1 MSQPSYVHVGAAA
14 SQKPAFT
21 LPRFFIS
28 NMCEILFVAWL
39 IITPWYYIFYDLPP
53 RFSVQL
59 APAGRSLDVDD
70 TAAPM
75 PTAFHGALHASN
87 RRATERCNRDGEV
100 AVTYGGFAI
109 ASGRVPGFCVP
120 AKGCREVP
128 FLATADG
135 GVDGRLGSLR
145 LAVRWPE
152 TAGAA
157 APCAGSPELAI
168 LALRWLKI
176 DARGGEGELTAG
188 LIVPGYGLE
197 VARDGERRSATAALV
212 AGRSPVARLGEEGVR
227 EAWCIDAKL
236 GRVASSME
244 GAGHAWGAR

>member
-59 APAGRSLDVDD
+59 APAGRGLDVDD

-100 AVTYGGFAI
+100 AG
-109 ASGRVPGFCVP
+109 S
-120 AKGCREVP
+120 REVP

-135 GVDGRLGSLR
+135 GVGLPERLR
-145 LAVRWPE
+145 DRMDAARKM
-152 TAGAA
+152 GAL
-157 APCAGSPELAI
+157 E
-168 LALRWLKI
+168 
-176 DARGGEGELTAG
+176 
-188 LIVPGYGLE
+188 LE
-197 VARDGERRSATAALV
+197 VQVRLLQ
-212 AGRSPVARLGEEGVR
+212 AGRPTRMWCNARMGGSQPPDETVCTVFALQNWFDLG
-227 EAWCIDAKL
+227 A
-236 GRVASSME
+236 
-244 GAGHAWGAR
+244 